1 MWKIYKEK
9 KSPYSLRRGIF
20 FSIPNVNTQKC
31 EVNSLNFR
39 NREIEKYKTLLMKA
53 PRSLHFRIL
62 EFIWYY
68 QGRKFWK
75 RTFTV
80 KFKRARF
87 SLKQI
92 FRSSERFHLVNNW
105 FNFNAGN
112 LFFSVFFFFF
122 SKNNIYRTEVAF
134 KRIFDK
140 TCIQVFLKSIIF
152 LSQQFTQTK
161 TFQNETS
168 IFFSVPLKIIGGWLF
183 LLFKKFNQNEKIN
196 VNLDFHPSY
205 RSLEKFYGRRKSI
218 H

>member
-9 KSPYSLRRGIF
+9 KSPYSLRRGIS

-75 RTFTV
+75 ITFTV
-80 KFKRARF
+80 KFNRARF

-112 LFFSVFFFFF
+112 LFFSVFFFVFF
-122 SKNNIYRTEVAF
+122 RKITSTERRLCSSEFLTRLAF
-134 KRIFDK
+134 K
-140 TCIQVFLKSIIF
+140 
-152 LSQQFTQTK
+152 
-161 TFQNETS
+161 
-168 IFFSVPLKIIGGWLF
+168 FF
-183 LLFKKFNQNEKIN
+183 
-196 VNLDFHPSY
+196 
-205 RSLEKFYGRRKSI
+205 
-218 H
+218 